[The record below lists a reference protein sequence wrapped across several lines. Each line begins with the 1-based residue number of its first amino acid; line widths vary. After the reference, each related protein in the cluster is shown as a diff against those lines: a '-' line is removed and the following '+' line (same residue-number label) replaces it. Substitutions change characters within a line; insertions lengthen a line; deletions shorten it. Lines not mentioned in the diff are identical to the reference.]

1 MFASDPLEDYPL
13 PYQEFYAELP
23 GSIDYLN
30 EIDPTIHDEHDT
42 QSSTG
47 GLSDEQVSQIAEDS
61 LNPSLT
67 SPFNRCRTATISPHL
82 RSKRT
87 RKLLIFVLL
96 ITQLIIGLTVRFLFG
111 ILLPEGTQS
120 Y

>member
-1 MFASDPLEDYPL
+1 MSASDPLEDYPL

-61 LNPSLT
+61 LNPASQAPSTDVAPRLFPLT
-67 SPFNRCRTATISPHL
+67 YDQNE
-82 RSKRT
+82 
-87 RKLLIFVLL
+87 
-96 ITQLIIGLTVRFLFG
+96 
-111 ILLPEGTQS
+111 PENS
-120 Y
+120 